1 MPDDLTEVHR
11 RRFGTFDVPRD
22 MPIRVFCSEKKVE
35 FAKGRCF
42 YELTKRELVQ
52 GTKEVVLVRS
62 SDRAV
67 FTGPRARRLLGLPL
81 HDEDVKIHPR
91 SLDGYVPYIQS
102 TSYNRKLIGGTQILF
117 EWPNWDKEPPTAWD
131 LLDEDLFGE

>member
-1 MPDDLTEVHR
+1 MPDELTEVHH
-11 RRFGTFDVPRD
+11 RRFGTFDVDRD
-22 MPIRVFCSEKKVE
+22 MPIRVFCAEKNVE
-35 FAKGRCF
+35 FAKGRYF

-52 GTKEVVLVRS
+52 GTKEVILVRK

-81 HDEDVKIHPR
+81 DDEDVQIHPR
-91 SLDGYVPYIQS
+91 DILKYIPFIQS

-117 EWPNWDKEPPTAWD
+117 EWPNWDVPPPTAWD
-131 LLDEDLFGE
+131 LLDEDLFPE